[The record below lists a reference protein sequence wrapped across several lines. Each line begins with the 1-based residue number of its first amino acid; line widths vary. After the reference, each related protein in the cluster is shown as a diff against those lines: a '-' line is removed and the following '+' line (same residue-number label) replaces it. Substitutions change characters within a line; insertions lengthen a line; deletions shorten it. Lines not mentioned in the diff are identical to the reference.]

1 MLSGFNHEV
10 VVQDSPG
17 SRSAPW
23 ESMFTVDFNLEEVVQ
38 TSPVRFGELLR
49 RKHLVCSVS
58 QGALRDPGLSWTTTS
73 WLKTVPFLIVSM

>member
-49 RKHLVCSVS
+49 SSRTDSRCNYP

-73 WLKTVPFLIVSM
+73 WLKTNLRIVC